1 MAIVTTVGDAT
12 ANSYITV
19 AEYEAFWTER
29 NVNISGATAA
39 KESELVKA
47 ADYINRSYT
56 FVGEQQYRYQ
66 AMAWPRLTGI
76 YLVKDFPIDPDFVPQ
91 DIKDAQA
98 ELAYIINQGTNVFA
112 TVEGGAKVREKNK
125 AGPVETEVEFTNFR
139 ETPRFVAIEG
149 LLSPYTIYGGAQL
162 KMVRG

>member
-1 MAIVTTVGDAT
+1 MAIVTTVGGT
-12 ANSYITV
+12 TTNSYITV

-29 NVNISGATAA
+29 NVTTSGNTAA
-39 KESELVKA
+39 KESQLVQA

-56 FVGEQQYRYQ
+56 FVGEQQHRFQ
-66 AMAWPRLTGI
+66 TMVWPRLTGI
-76 YLVKDFPIDPDFVPQ
+76 YLVKDFPIDPDFIPQ

-112 TVEGGAKVREKNK
+112 TVTGGAKVREKNK

>member
-1 MAIVTTVGDAT
+1 MAIVTTVGDQT

-29 NVNISGATAA
+29 NVNLSHSNAA
-39 KESELVKA
+39 KEAELVKA
-47 ADYINRSYT
+47 ADYINREYA
-56 FVGEQQYRYQ
+56 FVGERQFRYQ
-66 AMAWPRLTGI
+66 AMAWPRLTGVI
-76 YLVKDFPIDPDFVPQ
+76 LVKDWPIDPDTVPQ

-125 AGPVETEVEFTNFR
+125 AGPVETEVEYTNFR

-149 LLSPYTIYGGAQL
+149 LLSPYTVYGGAQF

>member
-1 MAIVTTVGDAT
+1 MAIVTTVGGT
-12 ANSYITV
+12 TTNSYITV

-29 NVNISGATAA
+29 NATISGNTAA

-66 AMAWPRLTGI
+66 AMVWPRLTGI
-76 YLVKDFPIDPDFVPQ
+76 YLVKDFPIDPDVIPQ

-98 ELAYIINQGTNVFA
+98 ELAYIIHQGTNVFA

>member
-1 MAIVTTVGDAT
+1 MAIVTTVGSAS

-29 NVNISGATAA
+29 NVNISGNTAA
-39 KESELVKA
+39 KEAQLVQA

-56 FVGEQQYRYQ
+56 FVGEQQHRFQ

-76 YLVKDFPIDPDFVPQ
+76 YLGKDFPIDPDFVPQ

-98 ELAYIINQGTNVFA
+98 ELAYIIHQGTNVFA

>member
-19 AEYEAFWTER
+19 AEFEAFWTER
-29 NVNISGATAA
+29 NVNLSHSTAA

-47 ADYINRSYT
+47 ADYINREYT
-56 FVGEQQYRYQ
+56 FVGERQYRYQ
-66 AMAWPRLTGI
+66 AMAWPRLTGV
-76 YLVKDFPIDPDFVPQ
+76 YLVKDWPIDPDTIPQ

-98 ELAYIINQGTNVFA
+98 ELAYLINQGTNVFA

-125 AGPVETEVEFTNFR
+125 AGPVETEVEYTNFR

-149 LLSPYTIYGGAQL
+149 LLSPYTIYGGAQF